1 MVLSQGSAK
10 YVNGN
15 TRGRAGKMVLADGPF
30 AQLEEEQLHSR
41 IWSNLGTSGSLGA
54 RANLGSELRSTS
66 GSSSSSTTS
75 ASNFS
80 LRIRLETETN
90 RRYPADRVWAKHLD
104 KSERGMASS
113 LRRQQLHLLQW
124 GHLRD
129 CMFLVDAE
137 EQGKA
142 EQDQADVEPGN
153 VGSDAGGRRFG
164 LVLKLREDS
173 VALQPWII
181 PRGWDRRGLT
191 SLRCMKWGG
200 VMDSTFA
207 IGRRWAW
214 TIMEGL
220 AADWYI
226 SHFQVENRSMY
237 KTIHGI
243 PYNPE
248 SWLARL
254 ARLKQVPVQTKS
266 ICELPFV
273 SARYVRS
280 SKSNGLD
287 IADGLEVV
295 VKRHH
300 YFAVRYDMTCFGV
313 PRVKHNSTDG
323 VASRTWHGRRDCAGA
338 VRAAVESIG
347 VCPSQLCATR

>member
-1 MVLSQGSAK
+1 MVLSQGRAQ
-10 YVNGN
+10 YVNGH
-15 TRGRAGKMVLADGPF
+15 TRGRAGKMALADGPF
-30 AQLEEEQLHSR
+30 SQADKRQLRMSV
-41 IWSNLGTSGSLGA
+41 WSKLRLLLARQEPSLGSSYSRSNA
-54 RANLGSELRSTS
+54 SANM
-66 GSSSSSTTS
+66 
-75 ASNFS
+75 S
-80 LRIRLETETN
+80 LRISLQAETN
-90 RRYPADRVWAKHLD
+90 FRYPADRAWAKHLD
-104 KSERGMASS
+104 KSERGIESS

-124 GHLRD
+124 SHLRT

-142 EQDQADVEPGN
+142 GI
-153 VGSDAGGRRFG
+153 SDGKRFG

-173 VALQPWII
+173 VALQPWLI
-181 PRGWDRRGLT
+181 PSGWARQGLT

-207 IGRRWAW
+207 VGRRWAW

-226 SHFQVENRSMY
+226 SHYAVENRSMY
-237 KTIHGI
+237 KTMDGI

-254 ARLKQVPVQTKS
+254 ARLKQVPVRTKTL
-266 ICELPFV
+266 CELPFV
-273 SARYVRS
+273 SARFVSDTRVVKHKQS
-280 SKSNGLD
+280 IDGEGLS
-287 IADGLEVV
+287 IV

-300 YFAVRYDMTCFGV
+300 YFAARYDGKCYGTRIKNG
-313 PRVKHNSTDG
+313 TD
-323 VASRTWHGRRDCAGA
+323 VARTWHDRTSCAGAEA
-338 VRAAVESIG
+338 VRAALEIMG